1 MPDSL
6 PERDSGYL
14 VLGCTDITVAFA
26 IPVDIM
32 ATLVVKLNATTAGAQ
47 VDFWHLEFIEDGA
60 SGWYALAVRKSRP
73 FALDHYC
80 IPLP

>member
-1 MPDSL
+1 M
-6 PERDSGYL
+6 
-14 VLGCTDITVAFA
+14 DITVAFA
-26 IPVDIM
+26 IPVGIM

-47 VDFWHLEFIEDGA
+47 VDFWHLNIIEDAA
-60 SGWYALAVRKSRP
+60 SGRYALAVPKSQP